1 MNPVLGTLH
10 KAPRELRTH
19 FRRIYWTY
27 SCIAIAVKAGGTRS
41 RGGLGVK
48 IIYVAGTYLL
58 YRTCTI
64 ISCTCIVVTPFLKTF
79 YLFLRS
85 FFSGNSVP
93 IHGKYWRVVC
103 IKEGL
108 WLRAYSMVF
117 SQLQIIQFLKTFFY
131 NFASLSFSGFPL
143 VLYYG
148 VGPNALRHQAW
159 FSLFDTFSFRLKQ
172 PKKPKIGQTFHE
184 DEAILSLLC

>member
-1 MNPVLGTLH
+1 
-10 KAPRELRTH
+10 
-19 FRRIYWTY
+19 
-27 SCIAIAVKAGGTRS
+27 
-41 RGGLGVK
+41 
-48 IIYVAGTYLL
+48 
-58 YRTCTI
+58 
-64 ISCTCIVVTPFLKTF
+64 
-79 YLFLRS
+79 
-85 FFSGNSVP
+85 
-93 IHGKYWRVVC
+93 
-103 IKEGL
+103 
-108 WLRAYSMVF
+108 MVF